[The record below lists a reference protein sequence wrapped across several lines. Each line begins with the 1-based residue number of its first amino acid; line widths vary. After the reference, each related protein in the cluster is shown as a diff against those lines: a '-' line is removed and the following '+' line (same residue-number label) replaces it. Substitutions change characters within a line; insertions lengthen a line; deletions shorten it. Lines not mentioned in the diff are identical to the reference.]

1 MIDIKGI
8 GSEGAIINLVISAFI
23 IYQVYLKPK
32 LMRKQGKERRNNPH
46 PAPGNAEQCKKHIKG
61 LAEVKTEIQ
70 NLKDQSKTCDE
81 KNRED
86 HRLIFDKI
94 DRLKNRKQ

>member
-32 LMRKQGKERRNNPH
+32 LMRKQGKDRRNNPH
-46 PAPGNAEQCKKHIKG
+46 SAPGNAPVCKENRDMLIK
-61 LAEVKTEIQ
+61 LETKMEAV
-70 NLKDQSKTCDE
+70 E
-81 KNRED
+81 KKLNKKR
-86 HRLIFDKI
+86 
-94 DRLKNRKQ
+94 

>member
-32 LMRKQGKERRNNPH
+32 LMRKGNRDRRKVDNNPH
-46 PAPGNAEQCKKHIKG
+46 SAPGNAPVCKENRDLLIE
-61 LAEVKTEIQ
+61 LKTKME
-70 NLKDQSKTCDE
+70 TVE
-81 KNRED
+81 KK
-86 HRLIFDKI
+86 L
-94 DRLKNRKQ
+94 NRKR